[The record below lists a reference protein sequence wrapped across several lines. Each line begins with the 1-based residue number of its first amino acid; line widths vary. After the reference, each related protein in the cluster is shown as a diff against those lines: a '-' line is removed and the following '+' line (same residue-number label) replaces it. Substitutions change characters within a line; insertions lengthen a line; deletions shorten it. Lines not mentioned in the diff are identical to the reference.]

1 MEIPLL
7 LPTFS
12 CSNWNL
18 ECWSLWREE
27 NRRTRGKTLG
37 ARTNNKPI
45 TNPSYVKY
53 QPLEPISWRPGNLR
67 DPKSCFVFYP
77 DGFSKGLNIMQRSC
91 QVKKKTSDCLG
102 CQNLLIILMKST
114 LFSGTPWETSLGS
127 QRWEASALTI
137 VPSYSRNLNLKQS
150 QILLKFSWY
159 GCNRKTAEG
168 SFVLLNYYTHSVV
181 F

>member
-1 MEIPLL
+1 MQRLENDTFVANPAIMQGLSSLRSGNLHQNTNELVRKNGGRDQGVEIPLL

-27 NRRTRGKTLG
+27 NRRTREKTLG

-53 QPLEPISWRPGNLR
+53 QPLEPVSWRPGNLR

-91 QVKKKTSDCLG
+91 QVKKKTWDCLG
-102 CQNLLIILMKST
+102 GQNLLIILMKST
-114 LFSGTPWETSLGS
+114 
-127 QRWEASALTI
+127 
-137 VPSYSRNLNLKQS
+137 
-150 QILLKFSWY
+150 
-159 GCNRKTAEG
+159 
-168 SFVLLNYYTHSVV
+168 
-181 F
+181 